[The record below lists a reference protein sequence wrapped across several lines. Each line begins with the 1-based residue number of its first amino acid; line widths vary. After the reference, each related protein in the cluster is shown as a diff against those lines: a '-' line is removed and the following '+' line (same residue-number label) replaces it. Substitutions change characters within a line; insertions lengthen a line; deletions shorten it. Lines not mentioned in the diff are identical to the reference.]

1 MASLFWSGWRQFF
14 RSGLTSSDK
23 GTQYAEPLSI
33 ANVANADVSDTR
45 AMQVSAVFSCIRL
58 ISECVGSLP
67 IHVYRRLPN
76 GEREVVSDHWL
87 SRLLIEPNPY
97 MTGQELRECMA
108 TQLAGWGNSYTLTL
122 RSNGGRPTEMFP
134 LRPSSIDVQRDGLKG
149 VKYKY
154 CSEALGDIEYSI
166 EDVLHVRG
174 FGAEGFKGL
183 SPLGFARETLG
194 LAVSSEEYAA
204 RFFANGGK
212 PSGVAELEQIL
223 KPEQRKALREMLEDQ
238 VGTSARTSQSMLIL
252 EAGMKYKPIS
262 IPPEDAQMLQTRS
275 FQIQEIARVFR
286 VPLFLLMDHEKS
298 TSWGSG
304 LEQQNLA
311 FLTYTIQPYL
321 TRIERTMNRWL
332 LSPAERRDYFVEFS
346 VEGLLRADSKA
357 RAEFYAAMVSNGLM
371 TRNEVRRK
379 ENLPSMPG
387 ADELTAQ
394 VNLAP
399 LDKLGAPA
407 PAPTMIPPEE
417 DENDAE

>member
-1 MASLFWSGWRQFF
+1 MASLFWTGWRSFF

-33 ANVANADVSDTR
+33 ANVSNADVSDTR

-67 IHVYRRLPN
+67 IHVYRRLPD
-76 GEREVVSDHWL
+76 GERELVTDHWL
-87 SRLLIEPNPY
+87 ARLLQEPNPW

-108 TQLAGWGNSYTLTL
+108 TQLAAWGNSYTLTL
-122 RSNGGRPTEMFP
+122 RANSGRPTELFP
-134 LRPSSIDVQRDGLKG
+134 LRPSSIDVQRNGMKG
-149 VKYKY
+149 VTYKY
-154 CSEALGDIEYSI
+154 CSESLGDVEYGI
-166 EDVLHVRG
+166 DDVLHVRG

-212 PSGVAELEQIL
+212 PSGVAELDQIL
-223 KPEQRKALREMLEDQ
+223 KPEQRKALREMLEGQ
-238 VGTSARTSQSMLIL
+238 VGTNARTSQSMLIL

-332 LSPAERRDYFVEFS
+332 LGEKERAEYFVEFN
-346 VEGLLRADSKA
+346 VEGLLRSDSKA
-357 RAEFYAAMVSNGLM
+357 RAEFYASMVNNGLM
-371 TRNEVRRK
+371 TPNEVRRK
-379 ENLPSMPG
+379 ENMHAVEGGDDL
-387 ADELTAQ
+387 LVQ
-394 VNLAP
+394 VNMTRLKDLEKAHQQDAQPVAP
-399 LDKLGAPA
+399 QA
-407 PAPTMIPPEE
+407 E
-417 DENDAE
+417 D

>member
-1 MASLFWSGWRQFF
+1 MASLFWSGWRNFF

-23 GTQYAEPLSI
+23 GTQYAEPLSVR
-33 ANVANADVSDTR
+33 NVANADVSDTR
-45 AMQVSAVFSCIRL
+45 AMQISAVFSCIRL

-76 GEREVVSDHWL
+76 GEREAAPDHWL
-87 SRLLIEPNPY
+87 ARLLVEPNPY

-122 RSNGGRPTEMFP
+122 RANSGRPTELFP

-154 CSEALGDIEYSI
+154 CSEALGDITYGLD
-166 EDVLHVRG
+166 DVLHVRG

-223 KPEQRKALREMLEDQ
+223 KPEQRKALREMLEGQ
-238 VGTSARTSQSMLIL
+238 VGTNARSSQSMLIL

-262 IPPEDAQMLQTRS
+262 IPPEDAQMLETRS
-275 FQIQEIARVFR
+275 FQIAEIARVFR
-286 VPLFLLMDHEKS
+286 VPLFLLMDETKN
-298 TSWGSG
+298 TSWGAG

-332 LSPAERRDYFVEFS
+332 LSETDRREYFVEFN
-346 VEGLLRADSKA
+346 VEGLLRSDSKA
-357 RAEFYAAMVSNGLM
+357 RAEFYSTMVQNGLM
-371 TRNEVRRK
+371 SRNEVRQK
-379 ENLPSMPG
+379 ENLPRMPG
-387 ADELTAQ
+387 ADQLTAQ

-399 LDKLGAPA
+399 LDRLGAQPEPPAMPA
-407 PAPTMIPPEE
+407 PGVE
-417 DENDAE
+417 DDTE